1 MRPATSLLRSPN
13 GMRASSLLGM
23 RLRALREQKG
33 FSQGDMES
41 RTGLLRC
48 YISSVEHSHTVPSID
63 TLEKIA
69 RALNVP
75 IASLFHEDSDAG
87 FRKPQIMRRT
97 NPRSAGGSAEDRR
110 FLRLLRRHVHH
121 LDDQNRGLLLFL
133 ARTMA
138 RMAADEKARKG
149 NET

>member
-1 MRPATSLLRSPN
+1 MRSVRTFPRAAN
-13 GMRASSLLGM
+13 GMRASAVLGT

-33 FSQGDMES
+33 FSQGDVEE

-69 RALNVP
+69 SALDVP
-75 IASLFHEDSDAG
+75 LSSLFCEESLASLNSQ
-87 FRKPQIMRRT
+87 FREKTYHRT
-97 NPRSAGGSAEDRR
+97 ERGPEEDRR
-110 FLRLLRRHVHH
+110 FLRLLRRQVPH
-121 LDDQNRGLLLFL
+121 LSDRHRALLLFL

-138 RMAADEKARKG
+138 RIAANEKAANRQ
-149 NET
+149 